1 MDKKGLSYPYYIKR
15 NRSIYIKKTDALSGR
30 HVLITRRF
38 RYGVGA
44 SWTAK
49 SGLFATDVAPQPRN
63 ERGVRARRGRARR
76 RKDYVAVKTK
86 RRDIN

>member
-1 MDKKGLSYPYYIKR
+1 MDKKGLSYPYIKR

-63 ERGVRARRGRARR
+63 ERGVRARRRTGERDAGRITSR
-76 RKDYVAVKTK
+76 
-86 RRDIN
+86 